1 MIYTHT
7 HTYFT
12 LFFFSAGFML
22 ARWTPH
28 AFGWKAGCEADC
40 RNPFLGITFAKAIPK
55 PIRSRVENSVRARPR
70 SERGEGLEA
79 EVSFSVVLVE
89 K

>member
-1 MIYTHT
+1 
-7 HTYFT
+7 
-12 LFFFSAGFML
+12 ML
-22 ARWTPH
+22 SD
-28 AFGWKAGCEADC
+28 GWKAGGCEADC

-70 SERGEGLEA
+70 SERGGEGLEA